1 MSESIELDIEMWDNI
16 KNMILSNDIESSSL
30 AFGILRNLDYND
42 ELNKINFEKL
52 IEDIKGKETSVSRNL
67 NKLIY
72 IYHILYSKKLNHVYY
87 ANN

>member
-1 MSESIELDIEMWDNI
+1 MSKSIELDIEMWDNI

-42 ELNKINFEKL
+42 ESNKINFEKL
-52 IEDIKGKETSVSRNL
+52 IEDVKEKETPIARNL

-72 IYHILYSKKLNHVYY
+72 IYHVLYSKN
-87 ANN
+87 

>member
-16 KNMILSNDIESSSL
+16 KNMILSNDKESSSL

-42 ELNKINFEKL
+42 KSNKINFEKL
-52 IEDIKGKETSVSRNL
+52 IEDVKEKETPIAHNL

-72 IYHILYSKKLNHVYY
+72 VYHVLYSKN
-87 ANN
+87 

>member
-16 KNMILSNDIESSSL
+16 KNMILSNDKESSSL

-42 ELNKINFEKL
+42 ESNKINFEKL
-52 IEDIKGKETSVSRNL
+52 IEDVKEKETPIARNL

-72 IYHILYSKKLNHVYY
+72 IYHVLYSKN
-87 ANN
+87 

>member
-16 KNMILSNDIESSSL
+16 KNMILSNDKESSSL

-42 ELNKINFEKL
+42 ESNKINFEKL
-52 IEDIKGKETSVSRNL
+52 IEDVKEKETPIAHNL

-72 IYHILYSKKLNHVYY
+72 VYHVLYSKN
-87 ANN
+87 

>member
-1 MSESIELDIEMWDNI
+1 MSKSIELDIEMWDNI

-42 ELNKINFEKL
+42 ESNKINFEKL
-52 IEDIKGKETSVSRNL
+52 IEDVKEKETPIARNL

-72 IYHILYSKKLNHVYY
+72 VYHVLYSKN
-87 ANN
+87 

>member
-16 KNMILSNDIESSSL
+16 KNMVLSNDKESSSL

-52 IEDIKGKETSVSRNL
+52 IEDVKGKETPISLNL

-72 IYHILYSKKLNHVYY
+72 VYHVLYSKN
-87 ANN
+87 

>member
-16 KNMILSNDIESSSL
+16 KNMILSNDGQSSNL

-42 ELNKINFEKL
+42 ESNKINFEKL
-52 IEDIKGKETSVSRNL
+52 IEDVKEKETPIARNL

-72 IYHILYSKKLNHVYY
+72 VYHVLYSKN
-87 ANN
+87 